1 MSENMSSEA
10 IKELIKS
17 RLEELVTE
25 GMHIDAALAVTV
37 DGHMVA
43 SAQKKDLSLKRL
55 AAMGSTLMSLG
66 DTITRELEMGSC
78 KNIIAENEGGI
89 VVFMHITKNL
99 VMVSLTASGSGL
111 GLLLSSSRSCIAS
124 IMQDIKDH
132 NTVTKNGA

>member
-1 MSENMSSEA
+1 MSKDE
-10 IKELIKS
+10 IRVLIQS
-17 RLEELVTE
+17 RLEELVNE
-25 GMHIDAALAVTV
+25 GVQVDAALAVTT

-66 DTITRELEMGSC
+66 DTITKELQMGSC
-78 KNIIAENEGGI
+78 KNIIAENEAGI

-99 VMVSLTASGSGL
+99 VMVSLTSSGNGL
-111 GLLLSSSRSCIAS
+111 GLLLSSSRNCIFS

-132 NTVTKNGA
+132 HTVSKTGV